1 MFKKLSD
8 FTNFKKGLNEKNIK
22 DLQNPQPL
30 IAPSEPKI
38 AEPATKP
45 SINPFKPGKRDP
57 KESPK
62 PKAFKL
68 ISDVLKEAMSHKRH
82 PDVEKSLK
90 SKTHSLAKNA
100 AYPDEDFDNI
110 IADERFKEIIDKL
123 QSYVHDKHT
132 DVENMRDLQM
142 LLMKV
147 YNEVI
152 EIEADHIEEL
162 EKLAIDL
169 ICKEFNISEDD
180 VDFEAKMIKHGEIS
194 LSDIDDEDVADIA
207 DDLTGLEL
215 EVEKRKFI
223 NSLIHGSAVKATYA
237 YHLISDGLKKIHP
250 GLVDMYSILSVMSE
264 YGYWVVPDNIGGE
277 EASVGKMKLDLQD
290 DTPKIIVQATSF
302 PFLIHELAKGV
313 TELLMS
319 HDSLTSIEREKVIKA
334 ADSLASERMA
344 LRLGPGFWQRL
355 NNAIYDSRNEEYK
368 NNIIAVLSSKP
379 AAEFNAIMKN
389 ILSGD
394 KNATKEINGIV
405 KDIKH
410 DISKHKLGEN
420 MITNMN
426 EWKNSHLNE
435 NKKQAEAYIK
445 AGKISQKTVDSI
457 IAIDPSKTKK
467 YVGWLSKMYIED
479 AYEIDSMKSYVEE
492 YDLLVGKSKA
502 EKNDIGG
509 FKTLDE
515 FKSYIDELNSR
526 GTASMKELEDD
537 YEVIKDDKDLYIA
550 NPNTH
555 EASRKLGLTVF
566 AHRNNDCD
574 SAWCTTYKNN
584 SHFNDYFFKKDV
596 TFYYVLVRNEKMKEE
611 LDKLSGDNK
620 NWYKL
625 AFAIHDDSSIE
636 LYDAMDVQIKSKV
649 SNIKKILGI

>member
-1 MFKKLSD
+1 
-8 FTNFKKGLNEKNIK
+8 
-22 DLQNPQPL
+22 
-30 IAPSEPKI
+30 
-38 AEPATKP
+38 
-45 SINPFKPGKRDP
+45 
-57 KESPK
+57 
-62 PKAFKL
+62 
-68 ISDVLKEAMSHKRH
+68 
-82 PDVEKSLK
+82 
-90 SKTHSLAKNA
+90 
-100 AYPDEDFDNI
+100 
-110 IADERFKEIIDKL
+110 
-123 QSYVHDKHT
+123 VHDKHV
-132 DVENMRDLQM
+132 DIENMRDLQM
-142 LLMKV
+142 LLMEV
-147 YNEVI
+147 YNEVV
-152 EIEADHIEEL
+152 EIEADHVEEL

-194 LSDIDDEDVADIA
+194 LSDIDDEDVEEIA
-207 DDLTGLEL
+207 DDLSGLEL

-223 NSLIHGSAVKATYA
+223 NSLIHGSAVKTTYA

-264 YGYWVVPDNIGGE
+264 YGYWVVPDEFGGE
-277 EASVGKMKLDLQD
+277 DSSVGKVKLDLQD
-290 DTPKIIVQATSF
+290 DTPKIIVQATTF

-319 HDSLTSIEREKVIKA
+319 HDSLTSEERAKVIKA

-355 NNAIYDSRNEEYK
+355 NDAIYDSRNEEYK

-379 AAEFNAIMKN
+379 AKEFNAIMKN

-394 KNATKEINGIV
+394 KNATKEINDIV

-410 DISKHKLGEN
+410 DIAQNKLGES
-420 MITNMN
+420 MIITNMN
-426 EWKNSHLNE
+426 EWKNIYLNE

-479 AYEIDSMKSYVEE
+479 PYKVESMKSYIEE

-502 EKNDIGG
+502 EKNDIGT

-515 FKSYIDELNSR
+515 LKSYIDELNSR

-537 YEVIKDDKDLYIA
+537 YDVIKDDKDLYIA
-550 NPNTH
+550 SPNTH
-555 EASRKLGLTVF
+555 EASRKLGLTAF

-596 TFYYVLVRNEKMKEE
+596 TFYYVLVKNEKMKEE

-620 NWYKL
+620 AWYKL
-625 AFAIHDDSSIE
+625 AFAIFDDGKIE
-636 LYDAMDVQIKSKV
+636 LYDAMDIQIKSKV
-649 SNIKKILGI
+649 SNIRKILGI

>member
-8 FTNFKKGLNEKNIK
+8 FTNFKKRLNEKNTK
-22 DLQNPQPL
+22 EPQPL

-62 PKAFKL
+62 PKAYKL
-68 ISDVLKEAMSHKRH
+68 ISEVLNEAMSHKRH
-82 PDVEKSLK
+82 SDIDKSLK
-90 SKTHSLAKNA
+90 SKTHSLAKNP
-100 AYPDEDFDNI
+100 AYPNEDFDKI
-110 IADERFKEIIDKL
+110 IADERFKEIVDKL
-123 QSYVHDKHT
+123 QSYVHDKHI
-132 DVENMRDLQM
+132 DIENMMDLQM

-147 YNEVI
+147 YNEVV
-152 EIEADHIEEL
+152 EIEADHIEDL

-194 LSDIDDEDVADIA
+194 LSDIDDEDAEEIA

-223 NSLIHGSAVKATYA
+223 NSLIHGSAVKTTYA

-264 YGYWVVPDNIGGE
+264 YGYWVVPDNFGGE
-277 EASVGKMKLDLQD
+277 ESSVGKIKLDLQD
-290 DTPKIIVQATSF
+290 DTPKIIVTATSF

-319 HDSLTSIEREKVIKA
+319 HDSLSSEERTKVIKA

-355 NNAIYDSRNEEYK
+355 NDAIYDSRNEEYK

-379 AAEFNAIMKN
+379 AKEFNAIMKN

-394 KNATKEINGIV
+394 KNATKEINDIV

-410 DISKHKLGEN
+410 DIAQNKLGESKI
-420 MITNMN
+420 ITNF
-426 EWKNSHLNE
+426 KQFVNE
-435 NKKQAEAYIK
+435 NLLVPRNLEGRKEKLKQINIK
-445 AGKISQKTVDSI
+445 LLSQEVIDGELKLDESFMD
-457 IAIDPSKTKK
+457 IDPKFVKLKK
-467 YVGWLSKMYIED
+467 VNGDVWLTGEQWT
-479 AYEIDSMKSYVEE
+479 EIPAWLKDVEVNGDFNC
-492 YDLLVGKSKA
+492 YNNKLTTL
-502 EKNDIGG
+502 KNCPRKIGG
-509 FKTLDE
+509 DFGCSYNDLTSLEGSPDNINGSFQCYNNKLTSLQGCPEYIGGNFSCTSNELTTLEGCPENVGGD
-515 FKSYIDELNSR
+515 FYCQNNK
-526 GTASMKELEDD
+526 GELE
-537 YEVIKDDKDLYIA
+537 L
-550 NPNTH
+550 PNYV
-555 EASRKLGLTVF
+555 KLKGQF
-566 AHRNNDCD
+566 
-574 SAWCTTYKNN
+574 KN
-584 SHFNDYFFKKDV
+584 
-596 TFYYVLVRNEKMKEE
+596 
-611 LDKLSGDNK
+611 
-620 NWYKL
+620 
-625 AFAIHDDSSIE
+625 
-636 LYDAMDVQIKSKV
+636 
-649 SNIKKILGI
+649 